1 MKKSTKSEKNDSV
14 KNSPFIDL
22 TYDYG
27 FKIVMADPDHTEFL
41 LGLLNAIIP
50 ERDIVSLT
58 ILNPE
63 VLPSEEDGK
72 RMSYDIRCVDSDGNI
87 FITEMQKEP
96 YTAFR
101 DRLMVYSGDPL
112 MHLLRKRES
121 YSEVRTL
128 YIVSVLGSYLRVN
141 GEPNDFHDRLLRRAS
156 VTMNESGFVL
166 SDKPNW
172 LFLQLSVAKEPT
184 EESTF
189 IEKWAYYVGN
199 MSRMAAKPQ
208 GLEPYFDRLFDAA
221 SRHNI
226 EKGKLSIYDNMVRD
240 SIQIEAEKELAI
252 EEATAEALERGL
264 LEGLA
269 KGKAEGKAEGMLTAN
284 LEAAGKLKNAGVALD
299 IICQCTGLTREQ
311 VQDL

>member
-1 MKKSTKSEKNDSV
+1 MKNDSV

-41 LGLLNAIIP
+41 LGLPNAIIP
-50 ERDIVSLT
+50 EREIVSLT

-63 VLPSEEDGK
+63 VLPSEEYGR
-72 RMSYDIRCVDSDGNI
+72 RMSYDIRCVDSYGNI

-128 YIVSVLGSYLRVN
+128 YIVNVLGSYLRVN
-141 GEPNDFHDRLLRRAS
+141 GEPKDFHDRLLRRAS

-172 LFLQLSVAKEPT
+172 LFLQLSVVT
-184 EESTF
+184 
-189 IEKWAYYVGN
+189 IIWYV
-199 MSRMAAKPQ
+199 
-208 GLEPYFDRLFDAA
+208 
-221 SRHNI
+221 
-226 EKGKLSIYDNMVRD
+226 
-240 SIQIEAEKELAI
+240 IQF
-252 EEATAEALERGL
+252 R
-264 LEGLA
+264 
-269 KGKAEGKAEGMLTAN
+269 
-284 LEAAGKLKNAGVALD
+284 
-299 IICQCTGLTREQ
+299 
-311 VQDL
+311 